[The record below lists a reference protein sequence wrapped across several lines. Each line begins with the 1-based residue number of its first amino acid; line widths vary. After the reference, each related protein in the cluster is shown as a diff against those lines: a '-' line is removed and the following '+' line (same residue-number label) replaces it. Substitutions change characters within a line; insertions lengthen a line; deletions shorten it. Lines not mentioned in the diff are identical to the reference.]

1 MPAKKI
7 PLDTKT
13 RILVGSIGGISP
25 IIISLLVVDV
35 VALYNETGLMD
46 GIGLGVRFLVLVFIG
61 GLIGYLHH
69 NEEEPFKLFQL
80 GIAAPTLLTTAIN
93 GNSVINQDYMREH
106 TAQTSISF
114 FIKSAHA
121 DQATYSNI
129 DLFQQSKVNDFQ
141 LFLRGLIGTKL
152 FSDEDD
158 WYVIVGSH
166 RNIDS
171 AHAQVKSVNQKKY
184 MAKVYSPVS
193 QSKYYSVAIGANLD
207 LKTAEHLRQQA
218 IKSGLPKDSY
228 LWKRK

>member
-13 RILVGSIGGISP
+13 RILVGAIGGISP

-35 VALYNETGLMD
+35 IALYNETGLMD

-69 NEEEPFKLFQL
+69 NEDEPFKLFQL
-80 GIAAPTLLTTAIN
+80 GIAAPALLTTAIN

-171 AHAQVKSVNQKKY
+171 AQAQVKSVNQKKY

-207 LKTAEHLRQQA
+207 LKTAEQLRRQA